1 MRPKGTKEELEAR
14 RRLAVALRK
23 KGLTTR
29 QVAEQIGCVPSSV
42 TRWTQAFTEKGPSGL
57 DPLPQGGSRPKLT
70 EAQRKTLVSL
80 LTQGARK
87 AGFSTE
93 LWTLPRIQ
101 QVILREFG
109 VQYHVGHLSRVMHDL
124 GFSPQKPERRAREQ
138 DEKAV
143 EKFRI
148 QTWARVKKMPR
159 QSAEPSS

>member
-1 MRPKGTKEELEAR
+1 MRPKGTKQELEAR

-23 KGLTTR
+23 RGLSIR
-29 QVAEQIGCVPSSV
+29 EVAEQIGCAPASV
-42 TRWTQAFTEKGPSGL
+42 SRWDQAFTEKGPSGL
-57 DPLPQGGSRPKLT
+57 DPKPQGGSRPRLT
-70 EAQRKTLVSL
+70 EEQRGALVSI

-87 AGFSTE
+87 AGLSTE

-138 DEKAV
+138 DKKAV
-143 EKFRI
+143 ETFRS
-148 QTWARVKKMPR
+148 QTWVRAKKKPR